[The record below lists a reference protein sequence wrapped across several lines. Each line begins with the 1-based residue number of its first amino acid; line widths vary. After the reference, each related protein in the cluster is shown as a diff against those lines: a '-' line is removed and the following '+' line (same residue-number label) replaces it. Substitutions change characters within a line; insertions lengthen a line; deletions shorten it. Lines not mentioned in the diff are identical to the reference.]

1 MTHRAHNFSAGP
13 ATLPLPV
20 LEKAQAELVDFGGSG
35 MSIMEMSHRGK
46 LYDQVH
52 EAALADMRTL
62 LSVPDTHEILFFQGG
77 ARGHF
82 GILAWNLLLPGTTG
96 AYVTTGTWSVSA
108 LAEAN
113 KVGDTVELYSA
124 KADGFNH
131 VPAPGTLEVPQD
143 AAYLHYT
150 SNNTVAGTQFHYI
163 PQAGDVPLVCD
174 MSSDILSK
182 PLPIEKYG
190 LIYAGAQKNI
200 GPAGVTVL
208 IVRKDLME
216 RCPANVPDVFN
227 YKKMAAK
234 HSMLNTPP
242 CFAIYMVGLV
252 ARYLIDQ
259 GGLYEAAALNAKKAE
274 LLYNA
279 IDGSDGYYTGH
290 ARLESRSVMNV
301 TWTIGDPEV
310 EKRFIAEATEADMHF
325 LKGHRSVGGLR
336 ASIYNACRLE
346 SVEALV
352 GFMADFKKRNG

>member
-1 MTHRAHNFSAGP
+1 MTKRAHNFSAGP

-20 LEKAQAELVDFGGSG
+20 LEKAQAELVDFRGAG

-52 EAALADMRTL
+52 EEALADMREL
-62 LSVPDTHEILFFQGG
+62 LAVPDSHEILFLQGG
-77 ARGHF
+77 ARGQF
-82 GILAWNLLLPGTTG
+82 AILAWNLLLKGTTG
-96 AYVTTGTWSVSA
+96 AYVTTGNWSVAA

-113 KVGDTVELYSA
+113 KVGQTTELYTSKPA
-124 KADGFNH
+124 GFDH
-131 VPAPGTLEVPQD
+131 VPAPGAFEVPQD

-150 SNNTVAGTQFHYI
+150 SNNTVAGTQFHYV
-163 PQAGDVPLVCD
+163 PDAGDVPLVCD

-182 PLPIEKYG
+182 PLPIEKFG

-216 RCPANVPDVFN
+216 RSGSHLPDVFN
-227 YKKMAAK
+227 YGKMAAK
-234 HSMLNTPP
+234 RSMLNTPP
-242 CFAIYMVGLV
+242 CFPIYMVGLV
-252 ARYLIDQ
+252 AKHLLEL
-259 GGLYEAAALNAKKAE
+259 GGLYEVAAHNAKKAE

-290 ARLESRSVMNV
+290 AQLESRSVMNV
-301 TWTIGDPEV
+301 TWRMGDPEL
-310 EKRFIAEATEADMHF
+310 EKRFIVEATEADLHF

-336 ASIYNACRLE
+336 ASIYNACRLS
-346 SVEALV
+346 SVQALV
-352 GFMADFKKRNG
+352 EFMADFKKRNG